1 MHVLQHSTRR
11 TLRRGLLCVTL
22 CVLVA
27 CKTSE
32 EKADAFYQSGLTLLE
47 AGDLD
52 RAAIEFLNVF
62 QHDGFHQDAR
72 RKLADLRMAQG
83 EVGAAYGQYLRLI
96 EQYPDTPDVRLILA
110 RTAIDINNW
119 DEVRRHGDA
128 AFRLLPDDPT
138 AQALQTALAYRDA
151 TFANDTATQQNA
163 AQRAHALLA
172 TDPGNEVA
180 RRVVIDDLLR
190 SDTPLSAM
198 PEIDRALERDPE
210 SYAYHTIRLRLLMQV
225 DDVTGIRQ
233 QLEHMVALYPD
244 DENLTNTLVSW
255 FLSQEDFDAAE
266 IYLRELAGDITGP
279 VEGHIAVVQL
289 LQGAKGSDAAKAEL
303 DRLAAANM
311 GTANADIY
319 RSLAAVI
326 RFDEG
331 AQEDAIATF
340 ADILEAAPAS
350 DQIRRI
356 RNTYARLLIAH
367 GDIDGARVQ
376 VDTILSEDQS
386 NVDALKLRA
395 GWAIA
400 DDRANQ
406 AILDLRMALGQQPRD
421 AEILTL
427 MADAHEREGSLAL
440 VGERLALAFDISGA
454 APDTALRYAS
464 FLMREGRSVAARNV
478 LTDAR
483 AASPANIPV
492 MKALARILLSKGAW
506 VEAQGIA
513 NTLRSIET
521 QAAQEAAT
529 SLQAALLLGQNRVDD
544 SLAFLQGEIEQ
555 GNADITAITQVVQIN
570 LRAGNV
576 DQASAYLDQALTT
589 YPDDRTLRMLDASLH
604 AMAGAFGQAEDIFR
618 DMIAATPT
626 AEAPVLRLYNLL
638 IATDQADAASALID
652 EALIAQPNSLN
663 LRWIQAGALEAAGD
677 IDGAI
682 ALYEEMYAV
691 NSSAVT
697 IANNLAS
704 LIATH
709 KDDAE
714 SIARAATIAKRLREL
729 DLPQFQDTYGWIAY
743 RQNKF
748 DEALTYLKPAAEGL
762 PDDPLVQYHLGMTYA
777 ALGEQEKAI
786 AQLNTALTL
795 AGSSPLPQFDVAR
808 AKLQELSQ

>member
-1 MHVLQHSTRR
+1 MPMLHYATRR
-11 TLRRGLLCVTL
+11 TLRRGLLCVAL
-22 CVLVA
+22 CALVA

-32 EKADAFYQSGLTLLE
+32 EKADEFYQSGLTLLE

-72 RKLADLRMAQG
+72 RQLADIRMAQG
-83 EVGAAYGQYLRLI
+83 QVGAAYGQYLRLI

-128 AFRLLPDDPT
+128 AFQLVPDNPI
-138 AQALQTALAYRDA
+138 AQALQTALTYRDA
-151 TFANDTATQQNA
+151 TFANDLA
-163 AQRAHALLA
+163 AQAAAATRAHDLLA
-172 TDPGNEVA
+172 ADRMNEVA

-190 SDTPLSAM
+190 SDTPMDAM
-198 PEIDRALERDPE
+198 PEIDRALQLDPE

-225 DDVTGIRQ
+225 GDISGIRA
-233 QLEHMVALYPD
+233 QLERMVALYPED
-244 DENLTNTLVSW
+244 DDLTNTLVSW
-255 FLSQEDFDAAE
+255 HLSQEDFDEAE
-266 IYLRELAGDITGP
+266 IYLRELAGDIAGP

-289 LQGAKGSDAAKAEL
+289 IQGAHGPSAAKVEL
-303 DRLAAANM
+303 DRLAAANA
-311 GTANADIY
+311 GTPNADIY

-340 ADILEAAPAS
+340 ADILESAPAV
-350 DQIRRI
+350 DQTRRI
-356 RNTYARLLIAH
+356 RNTYARLLIAQ
-367 GDIDGARVQ
+367 GDIAGARDQ

-400 DDRANQ
+400 DDRADQ

-440 VGERLALAFDISGA
+440 AGERLALAFDISGA

-464 FLMREGRSVAARNV
+464 FLMREGRSAAARNV

-483 AASPANIPV
+483 AANPGDIPV
-492 MKALARILLSKGAW
+492 MTALARILLTKGAW
-506 VEAQGIA
+506 VEAQSIA

-521 QAAQEAAT
+521 PSAQEAAT

-544 SLAFLQGEIEQ
+544 SLAFLQGEIDQ
-555 GNADITAITQVVQIN
+555 GNADITAITQVVQIH
-570 LRAGNV
+570 LRSGNV
-576 DQASAYLDQALTT
+576 DSARVYLDQALTT
-589 YPDDRTLRMLDASLH
+589 HPDDRTLLMLDASLH
-604 AMAGAFGQAEDIFR
+604 AMAGAFDRAEDLFR

-638 IATDQADAASALID
+638 VATDQPDAASALID
-652 EALIAQPNSLN
+652 EALKDQPDSLN
-663 LRWIQAGALEAAGD
+663 LRWIRAGALEAQGD

-709 KDDAE
+709 KNDAE
-714 SIARAATIAKRLREL
+714 SIARAAAIAKRLREL
-729 DLPQFQDTYGWIAY
+729 DLPPFQDTYGWIAY

-777 ALGEQEKAI
+777 ALGDHEKAI
-786 AQLNTALTL
+786 EQLGNALAL
-795 AGSSPLPQFDVAR
+795 AGSSPLPQFDEAR